1 MKQELFVD
9 VEQGFSEQNLDL
21 LNKAINAFAEFDPLV
36 ARVLA
41 LANQGHWP
49 REFALVTI
57 AYYSLHRHKDQYH
70 GTPADDRAPVP
81 PVRITVEMEPATQQA
96 LRDLLT
102 LVEAHPPV
110 ASNGNGEAQ
119 MCAFCQA
126 PSGQRHTEGCGL
138 QRAIAQ
144 ARTALRVAVSGRAS
158 A

>member
-57 AYYSLHRHKDQYH
+57 AYYSLHRHKDEYH

-96 LRDLLT
+96 LRDLLA
-102 LVEAHPPV
+102 LVEAHPPA
-110 ASNGNGEAQ
+110 ASNGNGQ
-119 MCAFCQA
+119 DQVCAFCQA
-126 PSGQRHTEGCGL
+126 PAEQRHTEECGL
-138 QRAIAQ
+138 QRAISRAHSV
-144 ARTALRVAVSGRAS
+144 LRVRSSSRAS